1 MYGIYA
7 NIGGYINGKCYH
19 IYIYIWH
26 TWILWVTTLIYGWF
40 YQIPPEPSGLLARWR
55 IRLRVCG
62 RSTVHFCCSLCHWHF
77 CSSPRSIHGLRTV
90 PWQTVPGAASLLFLL
105 FLSMICFWIAALWK
119 MNQKAHLGKA
129 TSTLYSKELFF
140 PVLLRLDV
148 GRILGIT
155 CDRWNFA
162 FIKKKTNEHL

>member
-1 MYGIYA
+1 
-7 NIGGYINGKCYH
+7 
-19 IYIYIWH
+19 
-26 TWILWVTTLIYGWF
+26 
-40 YQIPPEPSGLLARWR
+40 
-55 IRLRVCG
+55 
-62 RSTVHFCCSLCHWHF
+62 
-77 CSSPRSIHGLRTV
+77 
-90 PWQTVPGAASLLFLL
+90 
-105 FLSMICFWIAALWK
+105 

-162 FIKKKTNEHL
+162 FIKKKLMSIFSNQIRVFAKCSGSTLTSGVVQFFSKSNKMS